1 VDMAEAIR
9 AAVVAA
15 EKAKAAG
22 AAAIDF
28 RTKTTASRFASR
40 ANRAGSGS
48 RRLTTPTNATERGP
62 LAKQGIWDADKSLEV
77 YRGGKWLVAISVT
90 AGVPRINFASP
101 ALYTTTKTPA
111 TGRTIHFFRF
121 YFNN

>member
-1 VDMAEAIR
+1 
-9 AAVVAA
+9 
-15 EKAKAAG
+15 
-22 AAAIDF
+22 
-28 RTKTTASRFASR
+28 
-40 ANRAGSGS
+40 
-48 RRLTTPTNATERGP
+48 

-77 YRGGKWLVAISVT
+77 YRGGKWLVAVSVT

-101 ALYTTTKTPA
+101 ALYTNTKTPA